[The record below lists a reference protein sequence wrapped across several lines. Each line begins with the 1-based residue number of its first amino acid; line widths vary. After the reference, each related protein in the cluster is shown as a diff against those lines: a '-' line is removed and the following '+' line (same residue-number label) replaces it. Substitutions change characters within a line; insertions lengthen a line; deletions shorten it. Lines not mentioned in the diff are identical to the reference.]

1 MSILT
6 VPKKLQ
12 KHTVSV
18 TLSSYKH
25 TNKQQHKILQES
37 LEVSILQLVLPQ
49 TQDLNYAYRQC
60 IVSWKASQ
68 VQ

>member
-1 MSILT
+1 MSVLT
-6 VPKKLQ
+6 VPKRLQ
-12 KHTVSV
+12 KHTISV

-49 TQDLNYAYRQC
+49 TQDLYYAYR
-60 IVSWKASQ
+60 
-68 VQ
+68 